1 LDQLGTAQAE
11 ALRGLV
17 QGQVFHRGPLRSLV
31 ETAASRGLV
40 RGVQAAIRDGLDV
53 VGHGVGVG
61 LGVEREAQAVQR
73 GAHSN
78 DDVDLSSAALNVESD
93 VDCLTGFGVVEG
105 VVCSGQPIPDSGLS
119 FSSATAGGNPSL
131 N

>member
-1 LDQLGTAQAE
+1 QAE